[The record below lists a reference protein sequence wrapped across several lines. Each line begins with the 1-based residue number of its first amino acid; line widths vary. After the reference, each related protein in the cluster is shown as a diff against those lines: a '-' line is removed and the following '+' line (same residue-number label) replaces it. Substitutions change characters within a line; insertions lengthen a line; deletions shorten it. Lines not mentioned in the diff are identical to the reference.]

1 MNTPATTA
9 PAVFQFT
16 PSFQLRVIDIHGQ
29 PWFVAADVA
38 EALDYR
44 NAPDMVRM
52 LDEDEAATHN
62 LRIRSDNG
70 VEQVR
75 QVTIIN
81 ESGLYS
87 AILRSRKPEAKRFKK
102 WVTSEVLPA
111 IRRTGQYT
119 APAAAP
125 CRDYLSGQD
134 MANLKHMIS
143 LISSHFGH
151 SHAAVSAS
159 WSALR
164 RVTRTPS
171 PQPFKKSQLSDIAF
185 EMERQFSVVEVY
197 IRKRREVEAEL
208 LKRMIRGGE
217 DAHPLL
223 RLLMTELDD
232 AVTEQSG
239 KIDQVWHAMF
249 TRARRNLMD
258 GTMLGIGVD

>member
-29 PWFVAADVA
+29 SWFVANDVCS
-38 EALDYR
+38 ALELHPTATR
-44 NAPDMVRM
+44 R
-52 LDEDEAATHN
+52 LDEDEKG
-62 LRIRSDNG
+62 LRSMQTPSGWQDL
-70 VEQVR
+70 VV
-75 QVTIIN
+75 IN

-87 AILRSRKPEAKRFKK
+87 LILGSRKPEAKRFKK

-111 IRRTGQYT
+111 IRKTGQYT
-119 APAAAP
+119 APAATP
-125 CRDYLSGQD
+125 CSDHLTGQD
-134 MANLKHMIS
+134 MANIKHMIS

-159 WSALR
+159 WAALR

-185 EMERQFSVVEVY
+185 ELERQFSVVEIY

-232 AVTEQSG
+232 AVTAQSG

>member
-44 NAPDMVRM
+44 MASDLTRFLDDDEKGTQIVRTPSGDQM
-52 LDEDEAATHN
+52 M
-62 LRIRSDNG
+62 
-70 VEQVR
+70 
-75 QVTIIN
+75 TIIN

-111 IRRTGQYT
+111 IRKTGQYT
-119 APAAAP
+119 APVPAAAP
-125 CRDYLSGQD
+125 CRDYLTGQD

-232 AVTEQSG
+232 AVTDQSG

>member
-38 EALDYR
+38 EALEYR

-52 LDEDEAATHN
+52 LDDDEVGTTQIVRSTSGGNPN
-62 LRIRSDNG
+62 L
-70 VEQVR
+70 
-75 QVTIIN
+75 TIIN

-119 APAAAP
+119 APVPAAAP
-125 CRDYLSGQD
+125 CRDYLTGQD

-185 EMERQFSVVEVY
+185 ELERQFSVVEVY